1 MGKKQ
6 TAIEWFIDQLTK
18 NPLPQTKDEFIDGD
32 LVDIINQAKEMEK
45 QQIVDNSKNNWISV
59 NDRLPEESGRYL
71 GYLTELK
78 CLGNSYSTI
87 NVAFNTNHKDS
98 TAWTEHGEVLQ
109 YITHWMPLPDAP
121 KDVEVISRRLVKL

>member
-98 TAWTEHGEVLQ
+98 TAWTDQGEVLQ
-109 YITHWMPLPDAP
+109 YITHWMPLPNKPLNKQD
-121 KDVEVISRRLVKL
+121 